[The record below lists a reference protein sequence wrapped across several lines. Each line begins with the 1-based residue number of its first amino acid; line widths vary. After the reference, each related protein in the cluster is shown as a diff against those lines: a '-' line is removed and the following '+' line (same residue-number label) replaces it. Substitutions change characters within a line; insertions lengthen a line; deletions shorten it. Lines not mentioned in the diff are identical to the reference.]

1 LKVMRFLLFLMAI
14 LLGKVSFAQD
24 IVPKAKTKAER
35 KAERKQMTLEQKVES
50 VLPVDISGSHI
61 TSLEEARKHVGETIP
76 STIKK
81 RKEKGR
87 KAAANKKK
95 EEVKV
100 FDGKNY
106 RNIAVEKRILKRRSS
121 LLYQEFYV
129 LKNHQDP
136 APYHRAYAWFDEKNQ
151 RISEVLSRD
160 PKTNS
165 LLHGPYREYRGEN
178 LIKEGFYY
186 LGVKDGRWMQYDKN
200 FVLLEKEVYK
210 NGFYEESQISY
221 YDNKMVQEVI
231 PMRFGKTSGTYYRYH
246 PDGTVA
252 EEGKYENGK
261 KIGKWVEF
269 YPGGTRRKKEV
280 QYPASFYEESEP
292 FTLVEYDEK
301 GKVTF
306 DKNKP

>member
-1 LKVMRFLLFLMAI
+1 MRFLLFLMAT
-14 LLGKVSFAQD
+14 LTWLGTQAQD
-24 IVPKAKTKAER
+24 VVPKAKTKSER
-35 KAERKQMTLEQKVES
+35 KAERKQMSLEEKMES
-50 VLPVDISGSHI
+50 VLPIDISAPQI

-76 STIKK
+76 NAVKK
-81 RKEKGR
+81 TKEKGR
-87 KAAANKKK
+87 KAAANRKK
-95 EEVKV
+95 EEIKV

-106 RNIAVEKRILKRRSS
+106 RDFPVEKRILSRRSS

-129 LKNHQDP
+129 LKTHQEP
-136 APYHRAYAWFDEKNQ
+136 APYYRAVAWFDEKNQ
-151 RISEVLSRD
+151 RISEVLHRD

-178 LIKEGFYY
+178 LVKEGYYY

-200 FVLLEKEVYK
+200 FVLLEKEVFK
-210 NGFYEESQISY
+210 DGFYADSQVSY
-221 YDNKMVQEVI
+221 YDDKTLKEVV
-231 PMRFGKTSGTYYRYH
+231 PVRFGKVTGTYYRYH

-252 EEGKYENGK
+252 EEGKYESGK

-280 QYPASFYEESEP
+280 QHPASYYEEGEP

-301 GKVTF
+301 GRVTF
-306 DKNKP
+306 DQNKK